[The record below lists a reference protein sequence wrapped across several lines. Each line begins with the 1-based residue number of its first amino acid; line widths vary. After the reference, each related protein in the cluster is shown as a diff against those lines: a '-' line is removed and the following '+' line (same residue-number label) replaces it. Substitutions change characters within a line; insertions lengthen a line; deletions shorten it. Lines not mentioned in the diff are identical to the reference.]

1 LDHAVSLDY
10 SAVIP
15 TLTLKE
21 SKMNIAKHME
31 AIFFVAVTVC
41 FALAYATTQAPV
53 ITVTVSARGVAHA
66 PPAPATLSPAR
77 RVG

>member
-1 LDHAVSLDY
+1 MPDY

-21 SKMNIAKHME
+21 GKMNIVKHME
-31 AIFFVAVTVC
+31 AIFFITVAVC
-41 FALAYATTQAPV
+41 CALAYPTTQAPV
-53 ITVTVSARGVAHA
+53 ITVTVSARSVTHSA
-66 PPAPATLSPAR
+66 PAPATLLPAK